1 MKSQISTEYLMILG
15 LIFIFIIPFFYYSIQ
30 ESSLNIRINTAS
42 DAVITIAKA
51 ADSAYALGN
60 GSLDTITV
68 NLPSGIDSFQ
78 IINKEIVMKLKK
90 KNITSDIIAL
100 SKVPVTCI
108 YSTPPTCSNLPITEG
123 IKYLRIECCTL
134 INNTLTVNILG
145 G

>member
-1 MKSQISTEYLMILG
+1 MILG

-90 KNITSDIIAL
+90 GSITSDIIAL
-100 SKVPVTCI
+100 SKVPVTCT
-108 YSTPPTCSNLPITEG
+108 YSTPPTCSNLPITKG
-123 IKYLRIECCTL
+123 IKYLKIECCTL